1 MATTKKRQSTRKTQ
15 TTKKTTSQRQQQQ
28 KNRAGDYMFAGF
40 LLGLTTGVLLWCV
53 NLISYALT

>member
-15 TTKKTTSQRQQQQ
+15 TTRKATSQRQQQR
-28 KNRAGDYMFAGF
+28 NRAGDYMFAGF

>member
-15 TTKKTTSQRQQQQ
+15 TTKKTTSQQQ